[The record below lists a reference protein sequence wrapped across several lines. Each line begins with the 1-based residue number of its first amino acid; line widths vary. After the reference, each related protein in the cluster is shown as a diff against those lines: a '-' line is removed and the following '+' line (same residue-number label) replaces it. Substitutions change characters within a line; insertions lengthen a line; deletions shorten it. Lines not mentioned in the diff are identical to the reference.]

1 MRWCSNKCVPL
12 HGQRRHGGRS
22 GKGRRKEGR
31 IKGGRRERVTNVGA
45 GGEGVMKSRASYVGT
60 SAQPCSTCEV
70 TTPWMSTISCF
81 TPPPAAW
88 REDFAA
94 KREHWTLERTET
106 RTQSTFADLDMYW
119 TSLKK
124 KSNVSTNWKVATF
137 SRIPRPD
144 SLTRIVTAKRP

>member
-1 MRWCSNKCVPL
+1 MRWCSNKCVTL
-12 HGQRRHGGRS
+12 HGKRRHGGRS

-81 TPPPAAW
+81 TPPPALPHPSLPDAKTSLQ
-88 REDFAA
+88 RENT
-94 KREHWTLERTET
+94 EHWRGRRLG
-106 RTQSTFADLDMYW
+106 
-119 TSLKK
+119 LKAHLQIWICIGPLWRRK
-124 KSNVSTNWKVATF
+124 ATYPQIEKLLRSHAF
-137 SRIPRPD
+137 LVRI
-144 SLTRIVTAKRP
+144 L